1 MPTNIISGF
10 TLWFNF
16 FTVAFNFTIN
26 HQKNI
31 LKAYGLSEDEIANID
46 LQTIRDTLRNGTI
59 VDSSWF
65 GDEPKYG
72 TNDIPSHL
80 EKIIASKNLSDRQM
94 KGLRQR
100 GYTYEEIAEMD
111 NKTIESIV
119 GSVSLL
125 SASNANPP
133 EGYQYVAE
141 VPDGG
146 GTNEYFHPDVSVT
159 TNQLNWYVSASKEF
173 TKHIYNMSSNPPI
186 GTYSYYLYGE
196 WDGVTVDPLGEY
208 DGIPGGTHEGVDVKH
223 TTAGKTVISAT
234 EGVVIRCDP
243 GGSLDGYVQIYDDY
257 LNETITYMHVSN
269 TELREGHEV
278 DTETVLGIQS
288 KKLNHVHFQAYDA
301 ENTSIPSGKDDV
313 LYCRIPYGFMTWYL

>member
-1 MPTNIISGF
+1 M
-10 TLWFNF
+10 
-16 FTVAFNFTIN
+16 
-26 HQKNI
+26 
-31 LKAYGLSEDEIANID
+31 
-46 LQTIRDTLRNGTI
+46 QTIRDTLRNGTI

-186 GTYSYYLYGE
+186 GN
-196 WDGVTVDPLGEY
+196 
-208 DGIPGGTHEGVDVKH
+208 GI
-223 TTAGKTVISAT
+223 I
-234 EGVVIRCDP
+234 
-243 GGSLDGYVQIYDDY
+243 
-257 LNETITYMHVSN
+257 
-269 TELREGHEV
+269 
-278 DTETVLGIQS
+278 
-288 KKLNHVHFQAYDA
+288 
-301 ENTSIPSGKDDV
+301 
-313 LYCRIPYGFMTWYL
+313 